1 MTLPIFQP
9 LKDRAVLTVWSG
21 LCASCVGEDLFRVA
35 SIWLVVEIAGN
46 MVGLVTSVQYV
57 AMLVAGLFGGVI
69 FDRFRADQVMIGTRS
84 LSAALA
90 VLPVIGFYLTGPS
103 ITLLILASVGLAALR
118 MAFTPALQST
128 IPVLVRDRDG
138 RQAINGLFDATYRIA
153 RLVGPMVAA
162 LLHLFLPVIHFLTAT
177 ALGFIVSGLTLKS
190 ARSRLIGN
198 QADPVRMKPGWRG
211 AWDALTAG
219 FRLMLSERTTGALLV
234 VNAILNGPWTVAL
247 SLAIALIV
255 TEYRPTFLG
264 FGDLAAYAL
273 VMGAYGVGDVSGN
286 IVAGSVRFRRALST
300 MFLGYVVM
308 GVGFTWL
315 ALSAWLLPPSQL
327 LPAMMVGALLA
338 GLGGPFYFVAMVT
351 RMQNVF
357 HGHDIARVYRFRLV
371 MMAASMLV
379 ASLVATWCFELMGA
393 VATQLACGLLILAI
407 GVAGH
412 LVCRRHEDR
421 EQPGATQPAPSPAD

>member
-1 MTLPIFQP
+1 MLPIFRP
-9 LKDRAVLTVWSG
+9 LADRAVLTVWSG
-21 LCASCVGEDLFRVA
+21 LCSSSVGEDLFRVA
-35 SIWLVVEIAGN
+35 SVWLVVEIAGN

-90 VLPVIGFYLTGPS
+90 MLPVIGVYLWGPS
-103 ITLLILASVGLAALR
+103 ITLLIVASVGLAALR

-211 AWDALTAG
+211 AWEALTAG

-247 SLAIALIV
+247 TLAIALIV

-273 VMGAYGVGDVSGN
+273 VMVAYGVGDVSGN

-308 GVGFTWL
+308 GVGFSWL
-315 ALSAWLLPPSQL
+315 ALSVWLLPSAAL
-327 LPAMMVGALLA
+327 LPAMMIGGLLA
-338 GLGGPFYFVAMVT
+338 GLGGPFFFVPMIT
-351 RMQNVF
+351 RMQTVF
-357 HGHDIARVYRFRLV
+357 HGHDIARVFRLRLV
-371 MMAASMLV
+371 VMAAAMLV

-393 VATQLACGLLILAI
+393 VATQLGCGLLIL
-407 GVAGH
+407 GTGLAGH
-412 LVCRRHEDR
+412 LLCRRLEDR
-421 EQPGATQPAPSPAD
+421 QRAGAADPAPSPAD